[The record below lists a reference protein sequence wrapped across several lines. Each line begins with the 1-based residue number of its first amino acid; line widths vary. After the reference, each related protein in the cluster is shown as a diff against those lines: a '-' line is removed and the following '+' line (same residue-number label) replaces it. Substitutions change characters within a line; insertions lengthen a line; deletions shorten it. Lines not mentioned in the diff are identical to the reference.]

1 MARLEADV
9 IVVAAGA
16 AGLAASLA
24 AAENGAKVI
33 AFEKASTTG
42 GTGSMGMGPLGV
54 ESRRQRLKFLAP
66 QKMKPLRFS
75 WITPTGRWMPAW

>member
-1 MARLEADV
+1 MSRLETDV
-9 IVVAAGA
+9 IVVAGGA
-16 AGLAASLA
+16 AGLSAAVA
-24 AAENGAKVI
+24 AAQSGARVI
-33 AFEKASTTG
+33 LMEKASTTG